1 MRLLWPDHLPKPG
14 FTLHFELGT
23 KRAGWQVA
31 SVIRVEF
38 LALGSLPRGKL
49 PKGSNKLQWS
59 VESGKQP
66 RPQGC
71 LLVCNA

>member
-1 MRLLWPDHLPKPG
+1 MRLLWPDQLPKPR

-23 KRAGWQVA
+23 KGVGWQVA

-38 LALGSLPRGKL
+38 LALGSLPGGKL

-59 VESGKQP
+59 VESGQQS